1 MVQILPCPQLAPNVV
16 FEVIKQDIFSTASL
30 DLLNLHQDFDVCYDP
45 IYYQWY
51 LRNKLTFL
59 LDNN

>member
-1 MVQILPCPQLAPNVV
+1 
-16 FEVIKQDIFSTASL
+16 L